1 MSRNA
6 ILVLAFLASSGQ
18 PGFEIFVG
26 HKLSCRGVNYLMLI
40 LQLLVSEMDLEAGA
54 HGQQPEIFR
63 ER

>member
-1 MSRNA
+1 M

-26 HKLSCRGVNYLMLI
+26 HRLSNRGVNYLMLI
-40 LQLLVSEMDLEAGA
+40 LQLLVSEMDLEAESYE
-54 HGQQPEIFR
+54 QQAEIFR